1 MKPTLAQHLMLKKNL
16 HILIA
21 LLLAVTTSSSVW
33 GQYVVEK
40 EGIEIS
46 EQFEKD
52 AEKGEKELE
61 DKFEGWEADHGSS
74 TPVAIQLFSGFIK
87 SSSSTFV
94 PSSLLP
100 KRLFIV
106 YRRLK
111 IHC

>member
-1 MKPTLAQHLMLKKNL
+1 MLKKNL

-21 LLLAVTTSSSVW
+21 LLLIATTSSSVW

-61 DKFEGWEADHGSS
+61 DKFDGWDSENANTASITLD
-74 TPVAIQLFSGFIK
+74 LFSGFIK
-87 SSSSTFV
+87 SSSSTFI
-94 PSSLLP
+94 PTSLQP
-100 KRLFIV
+100 KKLFIE
-106 YRRLK
+106 YHRLK

>member
-1 MKPTLAQHLMLKKNL
+1 MLKKNF

-21 LLLAVTTSSSVW
+21 LLLVATTSSSVW

-40 EGIEIS
+40 EGVEIS

-61 DKFEGWEADHGSS
+61 DKFDEWDSDHESS
-74 TPVAIQLFSGFIK
+74 PPVIIDLFSGFIK
-87 SSSSTFV
+87 SSSSTYV

-100 KRLFIV
+100 KKLFIE
-106 YRRLK
+106 YHRLK